1 MKEISLLSLP
11 QAGRFARGFFNR
23 TDVRP
28 PPHTYR
34 TGWTPDGSAVLA
46 GWRWRGSGSAGIS
59 RQRRA
64 WSGGVAGVSVAWLQ
78 FFRWDHAE
86 HQGEGLPHFQRL
98 PAMDGQHFRPAGL
111 AGWTG

>member
-1 MKEISLLSLP
+1 MNILAQRLMKREKEMLEKPNRRQFL
-11 QAGRFARGFFNR
+11 RRGML
-23 TDVRP
+23 
-28 PPHTYR
+28 
-34 TGWTPDGSAVLA
+34 G
-46 GWRWRGSGSAGIS
+46 
-59 RQRRA
+59 A
-64 WSGGVAGVSVAWLQ
+64 WLFGAGGVAGLCAAWLQ